1 MIAKLADLDAGSY
14 AGALRNPRGFILA
27 AGKQAEGPDHAWKL
41 AMPEDL
47 GEERVMKRLLSQFDV
62 ILIEADGAK
71 RLPLKVPS
79 DTEPVL
85 IPQTGLIIACVGL
98 TAGGKH
104 FGDSCFRFVSHGGWL
119 S

>member
-62 ILIEADGAK
+62 ILIEADVKSSIRYGTGFDSADRADHSLCGADSRWK
-71 RLPLKVPS
+71 AFRRQLLPVRVPWRLAS
-79 DTEPVL
+79 
-85 IPQTGLIIACVGL
+85 
-98 TAGGKH
+98 
-104 FGDSCFRFVSHGGWL
+104 
-119 S
+119 

>member
-79 DTEPVL
+79 DTGTGFDSADRADHSLCGADSRWKALRRQLLPVRVPWRL
-85 IPQTGLIIACVGL
+85 A
-98 TAGGKH
+98 
-104 FGDSCFRFVSHGGWL
+104 S
-119 S
+119 